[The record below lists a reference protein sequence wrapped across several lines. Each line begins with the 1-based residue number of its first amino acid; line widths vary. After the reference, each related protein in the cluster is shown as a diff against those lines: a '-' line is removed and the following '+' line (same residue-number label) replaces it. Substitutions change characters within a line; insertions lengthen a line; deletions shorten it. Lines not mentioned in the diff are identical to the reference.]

1 MLTDRDIIINL
12 AVDYCDGE
20 GDYLLPDPDDFHV
33 GEDDE

>member
-12 AVDYCDGE
+12 AIAHHEGE
-20 GDYLLPDPDDFHV
+20 GDWQLNPQHHV